1 MRAAERAL
9 ILPSPIYG
17 RGAGGEGAGQTALS
31 RERERGR
38 VSSQGMGWSGA
49 RFMRPTQLAQKQG
62 GFTLLELLIA
72 IAIFA
77 LLGLATYRMF
87 DSVMQA
93 DRSQRAQEQR
103 LRELTRAM
111 AAFERDLLQV
121 WRRPVRDPLGDV
133 QPSMLGDSGT
143 ASNLEFTRNGWR
155 NPLGLNRATLQ
166 RVRWQLQGEQWQR
179 SYWSVLDQAQ
189 DSQPR
194 VQQALGGVQRFEL
207 RFLDD
212 EGRWLQNWPP
222 ANSSSDESL
231 TLLPKAVELVI
242 EQRHYGELRRLWRLP
257 ETAEQGQQG
266 VPGGDG
272 GDDGE
277 LLPEEPVPEP
287 SA

>member
-1 MRAAERAL
+1 MRR
-9 ILPSPIYG
+9 
-17 RGAGGEGAGQTALS
+17 S
-31 RERERGR
+31 R
-38 VSSQGMGWSGA
+38 
-49 RFMRPTQLAQKQG
+49 

-121 WRRPVRDPLGDV
+121 WRRPVRDPLGNV
-133 QPSMLGDSGT
+133 QPSMLGDSST
-143 ASNLEFTRNGWR
+143 ASSLEFTRNGWR

-179 SYWSVLDQAQ
+179 SYWAVLDQAQ

-194 VQQALGGVQRFEL
+194 VQQALGGVRRFEL

-222 ANSSSDESL
+222 ANSNSDESL

-257 ETAEQGQQG
+257 ETAEQAQQG

-272 GDDGE
+272 GE
-277 LLPEEPVPEP
+277 LLPEEPAPEP